1 MNFMQKISNFFN
13 SNEEDYEYNSTS
25 QDYYDDAMTNEEVAS
40 DNNVA
45 ASQTNNGESRPKS
58 KVQRPN
64 VLAMDTQLGDLAKIV
79 VFEPRI
85 YSDVKEIVNEILN
98 GNAAL
103 INFSS
108 IDNAQSMRIV
118 DYLAGAA
125 QSVEGSVQRIG
136 ESIFLATP
144 HNFEIS
150 GTISQNL
157 GNSFEK

>member
-1 MNFMQKISNFFN
+1 MDTFKKFFN
-13 SNEEDYEYNSTS
+13 SDEDDYEYSASS
-25 QDYYDDAMTNEEVAS
+25 QGYYENDDATF
-40 DNNVA
+40 DNQENV
-45 ASQTNNGESRPKS
+45 SQPQTESRPKAN
-58 KVQRPN
+58 KRAN
-64 VLAMDTQLGDLAKIV
+64 VLAMDAARQGEAAKIV

-85 YSDVKEIVNEILN
+85 YSDVKEIVNEILG

-103 INFSS
+103 VNFSS

-125 QSVEGSVQRIG
+125 QAVDGSVQRIG
-136 ESIFLATP
+136 ESIFLAAP

-157 GNSFEK
+157 GNAFSN

>member
-1 MNFMQKISNFFN
+1 METFKKFFN
-13 SNEEDYEYNSTS
+13 SDEEDYEYSSSS
-25 QDYYDDAMTNEEVAS
+25 QGYYDEPVATADESAANTAATNPV
-40 DNNVA
+40 NN
-45 ASQTNNGESRPKS
+45 TDSRPKS
-58 KVQRPN
+58 KQQQRPN
-64 VLAMDTQLGDLAKIV
+64 VLAMDAQLGDLAKIV

-157 GNSFEK
+157 GNSFEN

>member
-1 MNFMQKISNFFN
+1 METFKKFFN
-13 SNEEDYEYNSTS
+13 SDEEDYEYSSSS
-25 QDYYDDAMTNEEVAS
+25 QGYYDEPVATADENAANTTATNPV
-40 DNNVA
+40 NN
-45 ASQTNNGESRPKS
+45 TDSRPKS
-58 KVQRPN
+58 KQQRPN
-64 VLAMDTQLGDLAKIV
+64 VLAMDAQLGDLAKIV

-157 GNSFEK
+157 GNSFEN

>member
-1 MNFMQKISNFFN
+1 MGFMDTFKKFFN
-13 SNEEDYEYNSTS
+13 SDEEDYEYSASS
-25 QDYYDDAMTNEEVAS
+25 QGYYNGSDVDDQQGTEREPIP
-40 DNNVA
+40 D
-45 ASQTNNGESRPKS
+45 SRPKANN
-58 KVQRPN
+58 QHAN
-64 VLAMDTQLGDLAKIV
+64 VLAMDGRNSDDVAKII

-85 YSDVKEIVNEILN
+85 YSDVKEIVNEILD

-103 INFSS
+103 VNFSS

-125 QSVEGSVQRIG
+125 QSVDGSVQRIG

-157 GNSFEK
+157 GNAFD

>member
-1 MNFMQKISNFFN
+1 MSFMQKVSNFFN
-13 SNEEDYEYNSTS
+13 SNEEDYEYNSSS
-25 QDYYDDAMTNEEVAS
+25 QEYYDESNNNEEEPSTNTGNANTA
-40 DNNVA
+40 NNA
-45 ASQTNNGESRPKS
+45 DSRPKP

-64 VLAMDTQLGDLAKIV
+64 VLAMDAQLGDTAKIV

-108 IDNAQSMRIV
+108 IDNSQSMRIV

-157 GNSFEK
+157 GNSFEN

>member
-1 MNFMQKISNFFN
+1 MGFMDTFKKFFN
-13 SNEEDYEYNSTS
+13 SDEEDYEYSASS
-25 QDYYDDAMTNEEVAS
+25 QGYYENDDAQNAGSSIATP
-40 DNNVA
+40 
-45 ASQTNNGESRPKS
+45 QPESRPKAN
-58 KVQRPN
+58 KRAN
-64 VLAMDTQLGDLAKIV
+64 VLAMDAARQGEASKIV

-85 YSDVKEIVNEILN
+85 YSDVKEIVNEILG

-103 INFSS
+103 VNFSS

-125 QSVEGSVQRIG
+125 QAVDGSVQRIG
-136 ESIFLATP
+136 ESIFLAAP

-157 GNSFEK
+157 GNTFGN